1 MLQFWIFIY
10 GWRLLY
16 QCVSITVP
24 MANGVDYALSR
35 LFNFI
40 QIGPSFHDHPS
51 PIIFSAISHLLPS
64 NIKYLKTH
72 LLYALCFFCND
83 ICLKKLVKFYNVV
96 AIKTFFVY
104 LSNSGMVLSVGLSN
118 LQFVD
123 MSSPRNI
130 FVVGT
135 SISIG
140 QTLPNWIN
148 ANISSINT
156 GKTLLKNVD

>member
-1 MLQFWIFIY
+1 M
-10 GWRLLY
+10 
-16 QCVSITVP
+16 
-24 MANGVDYALSR
+24 
-35 LFNFI
+35 
-40 QIGPSFHDHPS
+40 H
-51 PIIFSAISHLLPS
+51 SA
-64 NIKYLKTH
+64 
-72 LLYALCFFCND
+72 CFCND
-83 ICLKKLVKFYNVV
+83 ICLKKIVKFYNVV
-96 AIKTFFVY
+96 AIKTFFFY

-156 GKTLLKNVD
+156 GKTLLKNVV